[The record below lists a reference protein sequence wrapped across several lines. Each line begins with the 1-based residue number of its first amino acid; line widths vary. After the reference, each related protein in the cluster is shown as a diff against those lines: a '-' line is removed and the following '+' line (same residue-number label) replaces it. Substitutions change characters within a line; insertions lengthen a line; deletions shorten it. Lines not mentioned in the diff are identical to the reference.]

1 MLWLN
6 CSLSCLAALNIPGAD
21 TTGCSA
27 AAVQRELLG
36 IVTDRPKHPN
46 MAIEATRIGSY
57 TSWPTGKSQTPQQL
71 AKAGFFYAGSAGL
84 DSPCACAQTLTLCG
98 GGWGGGKGGGDLS

>member
-1 MLWLN
+1 VLWLN
-6 CSLSCLAALNIPGAD
+6 CSLSCLAALNIPEAD

-71 AKAGFFYAGSAGL
+71 AKAGFFYAGSTGL
-84 DSPCACAQTLTLCG
+84 DSLCAHPLMLHGEKG
-98 GGWGGGKGGGDLS
+98 GEGEGGGDLS

>member
-1 MLWLN
+1 M
-6 CSLSCLAALNIPGAD
+6 SYLAALDVTGAD
-21 TTGCSA
+21 TGGCP
-27 AAVQRELLG
+27 AAVAQQQDLLG

-71 AKAGFFYAGSAGL
+71 AKAGFFYAGSACF
-84 DSPCACAQTLTLCG
+84 DP
-98 GGWGGGKGGGDLS
+98 